1 MPRKIIRAESDLK
14 YMKDST
20 KGIIKMHG
28 LRIDRALHHYLYLKY
43 YDIYVKYFYLSAR
56 SALPFISS
64 FKFTSMALKGV
75 FERFHARVL
84 SRSEA
89 QRILTLDENISFDDE
104 TSKRIVPFR
113 YAYNILLQNPRTIAV
128 VDCPC
133 RKAFGG
139 NSGDLNVCICVG
151 NNAMFWLEHGK
162 RLNVRKINQKE
173 ALEIVERERSK
184 GSITTAWFKVATGG
198 RSGVICSC
206 HPDFCVGMRGMLMA
220 KDLKYS
226 EGVNNHAPSGYTIS
240 IDDKLCS
247 NCEKCISVCHFK
259 ALAASVNTP
268 LYDRKSCFGCGLCA
282 ESCPNSAVTMM
293 PDPDRP
299 IALDIE
305 IDKVCL
311 KRNGGA
317 L

>member
-1 MPRKIIRAESDLK
+1 
-14 YMKDST
+14 MKDST

-28 LRIDRALHHYLYLKY
+28 LRIDRALHHFIYLKY

-64 FKFTSMALKGV
+64 FKFTSMVLKGI

-84 SRSEA
+84 SRNEA
-89 QRILTLDENISFDDE
+89 VRILTLDKNISFDEE

-113 YAYNILLQNPRTIAV
+113 YAYNILLKDPRTIAV

-133 RKAFGG
+133 RKAFGEE
-139 NSGDLNVCICVG
+139 SDDLNVCICVG
-151 NNAMFWLEHGK
+151 SNAMFWLEHGK
-162 RLNVRKINQKE
+162 RLNVRKISQEE
-173 ALEIVERERSK
+173 ALEIVRKERSK

-226 EGVNNHAPSGYTIS
+226 EGISNHAPSGYTIS
-240 IDDKLCS
+240 IDNELCN
-247 NCEKCISVCHFK
+247 NCGNCIPVCHFK
-259 ALAASVNTP
+259 ALALSQHRP
-268 LYDRKSCFGCGLCA
+268 LYDKKSCFGCGLCA
-282 ESCPNSAVTMM
+282 ESCPNNAITMT
-293 PDPDRP
+293 PDPGRP
-299 IALDIE
+299 LALDIE
-305 IDKVCL
+305 LDRTFNEKHGDVL
-311 KRNGGA
+311 
-317 L
+317 